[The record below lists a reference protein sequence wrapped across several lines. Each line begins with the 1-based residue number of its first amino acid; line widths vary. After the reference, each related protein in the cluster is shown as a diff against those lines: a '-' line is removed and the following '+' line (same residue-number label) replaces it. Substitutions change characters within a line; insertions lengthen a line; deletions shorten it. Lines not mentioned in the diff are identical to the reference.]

1 MGPNPKGT
9 FNINAFIYFPSLF
22 GSLKFNH
29 RSMRSQFIFLLH
41 GLSCLFSQQTLF
53 EKVFF
58 FNFRS
63 AEVFY
68 HDLGS
73 KHETASLLTVK
84 SAMMRMIIWPFATF
98 FYTPKLQSS
107 MIFLGYWPISK
118 RKINCWLTEIP
129 TSYQLLFKT
138 ARGFLFNR
146 RNLIVGNALQ
156 KRVCDKTSCNPIFF
170 RDAKIPPRKWEV
182 AK

>member
-1 MGPNPKGT
+1 MKWVQIPKGLLILM
-9 FNINAFIYFPSLF
+9 FSFIFQVFVGAWNSTTEAWEL
-22 GSLKFNH
+22 
-29 RSMRSQFIFLLH
+29 RSQFIFLLH

-53 EKVFF
+53 EKVVFFFF

-98 FYTPKLQSS
+98 FIHLSSKVQWSFWATGQLAKEKSTVDWQKFQLHISYFFKLRAAS
-107 MIFLGYWPISK
+107 FLIEGI
-118 RKINCWLTEIP
+118 
-129 TSYQLLFKT
+129 
-138 ARGFLFNR
+138 
-146 RNLIVGNALQ
+146 
-156 KRVCDKTSCNPIFF
+156 
-170 RDAKIPPRKWEV
+170 
-182 AK
+182 

>member
-1 MGPNPKGT
+1 MKWVQIPKGL

-98 FYTPKLQSS
+98 FIHLSSKVQWSFWATGQLAKEKSTVDWQKFQLHISYFLKLRAAS
-107 MIFLGYWPISK
+107 FLIEGI
-118 RKINCWLTEIP
+118 
-129 TSYQLLFKT
+129 
-138 ARGFLFNR
+138 
-146 RNLIVGNALQ
+146 
-156 KRVCDKTSCNPIFF
+156 
-170 RDAKIPPRKWEV
+170 
-182 AK
+182 

>member
-1 MGPNPKGT
+1 MPS
-9 FNINAFIYFPSLF
+9 FIFQVFLVAWNSTTEAWEVSLF
-22 GSLKFNH
+22 FFFMDYHVCLVSKHFLKKF
-29 RSMRSQFIFLLH
+29 F
-41 GLSCLFSQQTLF
+41 
-53 EKVFF
+53 FF